1 MRGECGTYDGEG
13 KFLQNSGGETLGKVA
28 LVRPMCRWE
37 YNIKMDP
44 KGIGCIGVD
53 WFHMV
58 QDRGQVSGSYEHG
71 NELSTFIQ
79 CRKVLDW
86 LRDY

>member
-13 KFLQNSGGETLGKVA
+13 KCLQNSGGETLGKVA

-53 WFHMV
+53 
-58 QDRGQVSGSYEHG
+58 
-71 NELSTFIQ
+71 
-79 CRKVLDW
+79 
-86 LRDY
+86 